1 MTWLDPMRS
10 HLSND
15 VLERQRDLWIQLAT
29 SIERSQA
36 ALLANDVGELER
48 RTEEQ
53 AGLCAQLASF
63 SVSRPAS
70 QDRDRR
76 LQEASDRD
84 VEHGRQN
91 ELRPDFQL
99 RMRQIALARARVS
112 RLNRIYAGLLR
123 RTISTAR
130 IFHNLL
136 SGSMNTYT
144 SAFGGKTLE
153 TPTLE

>member
-1 MTWLDPMRS
+1 MRPHPS
-10 HLSND
+10 AD

-48 RTEEQ
+48 QTEEQ

-63 SVSRPAS
+63 NISGLAS
-70 QDRDRR
+70 QNHSAQ
-76 LQEASDRD
+76 LQAGSDRV
-84 VEHGRQN
+84 VEQGRQN
-91 ELRPDFQL
+91 ELQPDFQL
-99 RMRQIALARARVS
+99 RMRQIAAACARVS
-112 RLNRIYAGLLR
+112 RLNRIYAGLLQ
-123 RTISTAR
+123 RTILTAR

-144 SAFGGKTLE
+144 SAFGRRTLE